1 MISRREFAELAS
13 CAVAGI
19 VLPGGK
25 RGPSRP
31 PQALELEETTIAQLQ
46 DAMKAGRL
54 SARGVAEAYLGRMA
68 TLDRQGPTLRAVLEI
83 NPEALAI
90 ADALDAERR
99 RGKVRGPMHG
109 IPVIVKDNIDTHDK
123 MQTTAGSL
131 ALEGNIAVRDATIVE
146 KLRAA
151 GAVILAKANLSEWAN
166 FRSTR
171 SSSGWSGRG
180 RQCRNPYVLDRTPSG
195 SSSGSA
201 VSVSANLC
209 AVAVGTETDGSIVS
223 PANACGVVGLK
234 PTVGLVS
241 RAGIIPIAHSQ
252 DTAGPLCR
260 TVADAAALLTVLAGV
275 DPRDPATAEAQGHVA
290 KDYTAFL
297 DAGGLKGARIG
308 VQARSGNNPIVD
320 KVVEQ
325 AIAVLKAQGAE
336 VVDPAPVETA
346 GQLGTNERDVLQ
358 YEFKADLN
366 AYLATMPA
374 GVKPRTLADL
384 IAFNA
389 ANEEREMP
397 YFGQEIFIAS
407 QARGPLTE
415 QAYLDARAKCIDLTR
430 AKGIDAT
437 MDKYK
442 LDAMLGPTG
451 GIASLVD
458 LAGGGGGGGGGGSSQ
473 FPAVAGYPHITVPA
487 GFHFGLPLG
496 VSFYGRAWSEPVL
509 IRLAYA
515 YEQATKARKAP
526 EFTPTISL
534 S

>member
-1 MISRREFAELAS
+1 MVSRREFAELAS
-13 CAVAGI
+13 LAVVGAA
-19 VLPGGK
+19 LPGL
-25 RGPSRP
+25 PSRR
-31 PQALELEETTIAQLQ
+31 QQSVALEETTIAQLQ
-46 DAMKAGRL
+46 DGMKAGRL
-54 SARGVAEAYLGRMA
+54 TARGVAQAYLDRIA
-68 TLDRQGPTLRAVLEI
+68 ALDRQGPTLRAVLET

-90 ADALDAERR
+90 ADAMDGERR
-99 RGKVRGPMHG
+99 RGKVRGPLHG
-109 IPVIVKDNIDTHDK
+109 IPVIIKDNIDTHDR
-123 MQTTAGSL
+123 MQSTAGSL
-131 ALEGNIAVRDATIVE
+131 ALEGNMAARDAFIVE
-146 KLRAA
+146 RLRAA

-201 VSVSANLC
+201 VAVSANLC

-223 PANACGVVGLK
+223 PANACGVVGMK

-260 TVADAAALLTVLAGV
+260 TVADAAALLTALAGV
-275 DPRDPATAEAQGHVA
+275 DPRDPATAQADGHIA
-290 KDYTAFL
+290 ADYTAFL
-297 DAGGLKGARIG
+297 DPNGLKGARIG
-308 VQARSGNNPIVD
+308 VQARNGNNPIVD
-320 KVVEQ
+320 NVVEQ

-336 VVDPAPVETA
+336 VVDPAAIDTV

-366 AYLATMPA
+366 AYLATLPPN
-374 GVKPRTLADL
+374 VKSRTLADL
-384 IAFNA
+384 IAFDD
-389 ANEEREMP
+389 ANKDREMP
-397 YFGQEIFIAS
+397 YFGQEIFIAA

-437 MDKYK
+437 MDKFK
-442 LDAMLGPTG
+442 LDAMLGPSG

-515 YEQATKARKAP
+515 FEQATKARRPPA
-526 EFTPTISL
+526 FTPTLAL